1 MKTNPLVALGR
12 AGQSPWIDYIH
23 RGMIASGELARRIA
37 EDGIRGVTS
46 NPTIFEKAVSSGRD
60 YDDQIRALARAGT
73 TLLDAYKAIVTD
85 DIRAAADVLRPV
97 YDASR
102 GDDGYV
108 SLEVDPDLARD
119 TKATIARARELFD
132 AVGRPNVMIKIPGTK
147 EGLPAVEETIAA
159 GIPVNVTLIFSVRR
173 YEEVADAYL
182 RGVERWIA
190 AGGDPRN
197 VASVASFF
205 VSRIDTAVDAL
216 LLSTVERWPGSPKA
230 ETALSLLGKTAVAS
244 ARLAYARFLAIFD
257 TPAVALPCGARR
269 AGAAA
274 PVGEHRDE
282 EPEILRREVR
292 RGTDRPRHRE
302 HDAAADDGRLPGPR
316 CRGRHP
322 VRRGRGREGGPRRLR
337 ADGNRDRGG
346 LRPPGGGGGE
356 ELPRFVPETPCR
368 GRGAAEHRLGRMI
381 LAGDVGG
388 TKTSLAL
395 YRREARGLLRDR
407 MATYR
412 SREHAGLDPILRD
425 FLGGGASVERA
436 CIGVAGPVEDGRCR
450 LTNLDW
456 EVDEASLRRT
466 LGVREAYLVNDL
478 QATAS
483 SLPFLQESDR
493 AMIQKGEADPRG
505 NMAVLS
511 AGTGLGEGFLV
522 GSGAGYI
529 PLASEGGH
537 VDFAPRDEREMRLH
551 AFLRAKHGRVSV
563 ERVLSGPGLHDVYR
577 FLREEEGMAE
587 EPGIAAEVA
596 GREPQRAIVRHGLAG
611 GPGACAETVR
621 IFCSLYGAE
630 AGNLALQYLATGGVY
645 LGGGIAPA
653 ILPALRRGEFLSA
666 FLDKGR
672 MRNLL
677 SRVPVMVIL
686 DPAAPLLGAAAYAA
700 AGGVLA
706 RPPGSR
712 S

>member
-1 MKTNPLVALGR
+1 
-12 AGQSPWIDYIH
+12 
-23 RGMIASGELARRIA
+23 
-37 EDGIRGVTS
+37 
-46 NPTIFEKAVSSGRD
+46 
-60 YDDQIRALARAGT
+60 
-73 TLLDAYKAIVTD
+73 
-85 DIRAAADVLRPV
+85 
-97 YDASR
+97 
-102 GDDGYV
+102 
-108 SLEVDPDLARD
+108 
-119 TKATIARARELFD
+119 
-132 AVGRPNVMIKIPGTK
+132 
-147 EGLPAVEETIAA
+147 
-159 GIPVNVTLIFSVRR
+159 
-173 YEEVADAYL
+173 
-182 RGVERWIA
+182 
-190 AGGDPRN
+190 
-197 VASVASFF
+197 
-205 VSRIDTAVDAL
+205 
-216 LLSTVERWPGSPKA
+216 
-230 ETALSLLGKTAVAS
+230 
-244 ARLAYARFLAIFD
+244 
-257 TPAVALPCGARR
+257 
-269 AGAAA
+269 
-274 PVGEHRDE
+274 
-282 EPEILRREVR
+282 
-292 RGTDRPRHRE
+292 
-302 HDAAADDGRLPGPR
+302 
-316 CRGRHP
+316 
-322 VRRGRGREGGPRRLR
+322 
-337 ADGNRDRGG
+337 
-346 LRPPGGGGGE
+346 
-356 ELPRFVPETPCR
+356 
-368 GRGAAEHRLGRMI
+368 MI

-395 YRREARGLLRDR
+395 YRREARGLLRNR
-407 MATYR
+407 MATYG

-425 FLGGGASVERA
+425 FLGGGGSVERA

-493 AMIQKGEADPRG
+493 VVIQKGEAAPRG

-522 GSGAGYI
+522 GSDAGYI

-551 AFLRAKHGRVSV
+551 AFLREKYRRVSV
-563 ERVLSGPGLHDVYR
+563 ERILSGPGLHDVYL
-577 FLREEEGMAE
+577 FLCEVEGMEE
-587 EPGIAAEVA
+587 EPGIPVEGA
-596 GREPQRAIVRHGLAG
+596 GREPQRAIVRRGIAG

-677 SRVPVMVIL
+677 SRVPVVVIL
-686 DPAAPLLGAAAYAA
+686 DPAAPLLGAAEFAA